1 MLDRVLGL
9 LRIRVVR
16 GVNLAVRDVRS
27 SDPYVVLRLGKQKLK
42 TQVIKKTVNP
52 EWDEELTF
60 SVEDPSVPVKLEV
73 YDKDTFSSDDPMGD
87 AEFDIQPF
95 FEAVKMDLRDA
106 PPDGSVLR
114 KQASTR
120 VNCLAEEST
129 IYLLNGKV
137 VQDIVLRL
145 RNVECGEIELQLRWV
160 DLPSSKSSQ
169 AK

>member
-1 MLDRVLGL
+1 MLDRMLGL

-42 TQVIKKTVNP
+42 TRVIKKTVNP

-60 SVEDPSVPVKLEV
+60 SVEDPSFPVKLEV

-87 AEFDIQPF
+87 AEFDIRPF
-95 FEAVKMDLRDA
+95 FESAKMDLKGV
-106 PPDGSVLR
+106 PDGTVLR
-114 KQASTR
+114 KQASNR
-120 VNCLAEEST
+120 ENCLAEESS

-145 RNVECGEIELQLRWV
+145 RNVECGEIELRLQWV
-160 DLPSSKSSQ
+160 DIPGANSFQ
-169 AK
+169 AN